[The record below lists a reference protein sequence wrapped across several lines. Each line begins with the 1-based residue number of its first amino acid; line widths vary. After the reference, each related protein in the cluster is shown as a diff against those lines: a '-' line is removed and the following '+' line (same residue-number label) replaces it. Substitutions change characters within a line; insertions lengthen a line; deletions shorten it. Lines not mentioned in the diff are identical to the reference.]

1 MHEDILKKLYETF
14 KLSSRQGSGGMTFK
28 YVPNEDVINRMNSV
42 FSGNWSTEIRDKE
55 VIDDQVVVEVLVS
68 ATDPAEGVVYRH
80 TGFGSQQIMRFN
92 SGPNQGKIIDIGN
105 AYKGALAK
113 AIVNA
118 CTRWGVGLFKER
130 NPYGAD
136 NITMVAETPSEV
148 AIAPILA
155 PSIPVPPPPPATPAV
170 PTTAAPAAPA
180 APTTAVPVMPMPPTT
195 ASPTPSPYT
204 IETTAPPT
212 TAVPTAPMPPTTVSP
227 TPSPYKIETTA
238 PPTVVAPPV
247 IKVPMPP
254 VVEAPAAVETITTF
268 PAPIAPDQPVS
279 ANINLTQEVAAEMPK
294 IPAPAI
300 DTVPTTPVLPLAND
314 GGLNDIKISDV
325 QKVALNGILTM
336 NNAEYIPLAEEAFA
350 ANKIN
355 KPVPEREKLNYEEAV
370 VVIKFGND
378 KFRKNR

>member
-14 KLSSRQGSGGMTFK
+14 KLSSRQGTGGMTFK

-55 VIDDQVVVEVLVS
+55 VVDDQVIVEVLVS
-68 ATDPAEGVVYRH
+68 VSDPTEGVVYKH
-80 TGFGSQQIMRFN
+80 TGFGSQQIMRYN

-136 NITMVAETPSEV
+136 NITMVAETPAEV
-148 AIAPILA
+148 AVAPVLL
-155 PSIPVPPPPPATPAV
+155 PAV
-170 PTTAAPAAPA
+170 P
-180 APTTAVPVMPMPPTT
+180 PVMPPTT

-204 IETTAPPT
+204 IETTA
-212 TAVPTAPMPPTTVSP
+212 VPAAPMPPTTASP

-238 PPTVVAPPV
+238 PPTMVEAPPTIVVAPPV
-247 IKVPMPP
+247 VEIPTVPMPP
-254 VVEAPAAVETITTF
+254 MTEPVVVETVTTF
-268 PAPIAPDQPVS
+268 PAPLSPDQPVS
-279 ANINLTQEVAAEMPK
+279 ANISLTQELPK
-294 IPAPAI
+294 IPAPTM
-300 DTVPTTPVLPLAND
+300 DTVPITPTLPLSAD
-314 GGLNDIKISDV
+314 EGLSGIRISDV

-336 NNAEYIPLAEEAFA
+336 NNAEYAPLAEEAFA
-350 ANKIN
+350 ANGIN
-355 KPVPEREKLNYEEAV
+355 KPVPIREDLNYEEAV

-378 KFRKNR
+378 KYRKNR

>member
-14 KLSSRQGSGGMTFK
+14 VLSSRKGTGGMTFK

-68 ATDPAEGVVYRH
+68 VTDPAENIVYRH
-80 TGFGSQQIMRFN
+80 TGFGSQQIMRYN

-136 NITMVAETPSEV
+136 NITMVAESQAEV
-148 AIAPILA
+148 AMAPVLA
-155 PSIPVPPPPPATPAV
+155 PATPPVMAPV
-170 PTTAAPAAPA
+170 ETPSVVATPTTAAA
-180 APTTAVPVMPMPPTT
+180 
-195 ASPTPSPYT
+195 TPSPYT
-204 IETTAPPT
+204 IETTA
-212 TAVPTAPMPPTTVSP
+212 VPAAPMPPTTASP

-238 PPTVVAPPV
+238 PPTIVETPPTIVVAPPV
-247 IKVPMPP
+247 VEGPTVPMPA
-254 VVEAPAAVETITTF
+254 VVETMTTF
-268 PAPIAPDQPVS
+268 PPPISPDQPVS
-279 ANINLTQEVAAEMPK
+279 ANISLKQELPK
-294 IPAPAI
+294 IPTPATA
-300 DTVPTTPVLPLAND
+300 TVPTTPTLPLSTD
-314 GGLNDIKISDV
+314 EGLSGIEISDV

-336 NNAEYIPLAEEAFA
+336 NNAEYVPLAEEAFA
-350 ANKIN
+350 ANGIS
-355 KPVPEREKLNYEEAV
+355 KPVPNREALNYEEAV

-378 KFRKNR
+378 KYRKNR